1 MPRNNQQDTAS
12 WDAREV
18 RRAGEQRPREKR
30 RRRVRLVPYL
40 LFVVV
45 VSAILAGSG
54 WLLVSEFCSFNRAPV
69 EAEVE
74 ITAEDV
80 LMARGMEEGT
90 VPPPYGDAK
99 NTEKKA

>member
-69 EAEVE
+69 EAKYRKCRLAGKRV
-74 ITAEDV
+74 TDLLKTCAS
-80 LMARGMEEGT
+80 T
-90 VPPPYGDAK
+90 PFP
-99 NTEKKA
+99 